1 MEQGIR
7 DCCGERHKE
16 RSDAEYR
23 KLINRLSRIE
33 GQIKG
38 IRKMVESNAYC
49 TDILVQSSAVSA
61 AMNAFNRELLASN
74 IRSCVVEDIKGGA
87 EDEAVDELVRVI
99 QKLMK

>member
-1 MEQGIR
+1 
-7 DCCGERHKE
+7 
-16 RSDAEYR
+16 
-23 KLINRLSRIE
+23 
-33 GQIKG
+33 
-38 IRKMVESNAYC
+38 MVEGNAYC

-61 AMNAFNRELLASN
+61 AMNAFNRELLASH